1 MAEPVAEL
9 VLTEPEAVPVAE
21 PEAPFAYGAQ
31 ISLLTVTVV
40 ATSAELQ
47 ALRRQ
52 GVTDAVMAVLP
63 VVHWHLTSVRVQEVE
78 AIAVVKQERE
88 HDGRSEMDTAMA
100 EENRERT
107 AAAVVNFMVNVVGDG
122 YSS

>member
-1 MAEPVAEL
+1 MCDRRRAA
-9 VLTEPEAVPVAE
+9 LT
-21 PEAPFAYGAQ
+21 
-31 ISLLTVTVV
+31 
-40 ATSAELQ
+40 
-47 ALRRQ
+47 
-52 GVTDAVMAVLP
+52 
-63 VVHWHLTSVRVQEVE
+63 
-78 AIAVVKQERE
+78 E